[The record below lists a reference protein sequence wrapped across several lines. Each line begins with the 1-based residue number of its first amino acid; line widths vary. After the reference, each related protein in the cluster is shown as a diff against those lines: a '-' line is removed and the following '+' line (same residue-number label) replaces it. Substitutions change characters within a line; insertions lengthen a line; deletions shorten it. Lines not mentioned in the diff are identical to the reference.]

1 MPALI
6 VNNVLSSAVDIQ
18 YQYLETSDL
27 FGYKVVGKYEIDLS
41 DINIEQGDT
50 VLLNGRDAI
59 KDAYGRPNI
68 TARIGADDY
77 INGKIT
83 TFNFE
88 AGSLVGA
95 ETVSITIEES
105 RGLDDYSASEFA
117 KYIPNP
123 HAISS
128 FSETYSFSRSG
139 GTYSSTRDISLTYEQ
154 MAGGQFL
161 NDAKTFLTNYYFAN
175 RPAFGYQED
184 GISED
189 AKIDKN
195 FRGLISETYDL
206 IGLTVRLSEKVNTSY
221 VDEPK
226 GVGRKETQTLK
237 VDEAGFLDKTFTIEL
252 TSLRQDSERT
262 LTSAMANIIDE
273 KKTEEAA
280 EFGTP
285 FSISKAI
292 SKDAGTASLTI
303 SFSTNPANSQ
313 ETLISYSGSSAKEE
327 QFVTYSLNITFSSAG
342 KNNKE
347 KFINSKAAW
356 ISEQP
361 FYQDKIQ
368 RLFHPLVNFFEKSRK
383 TTFDKSKG
391 TLSETV
397 GFTTDSAYN
406 TSEDGLLK
414 FQTSLSKTHQID
426 RIEKYFNIN
435 SLKDEVVTNSLK
447 TVGQA
452 QVSAEAIVSQSMGI
466 YKAKEILESK
476 TSVLNDLVDE
486 GVIHITSDVIKLS
499 LGGGKATR
507 SIDYIFINE

>member
-6 VNNVLSSAVDIQ
+6 VNNVLSSSVKIQ
-18 YQYLETSDL
+18 YQYFDTDDL
-27 FGYKVVGKYEIDLS
+27 FGYQVAGTYEIDLS

-50 VLLNGRDAI
+50 VLLSGREAI
-59 KDAYGRPNI
+59 KTAYGRPSI

-83 TFNFE
+83 SFTFE
-88 AGSLVGA
+88 DGPLVGA
-95 ETVSITIEES
+95 EKVNITIEES

-206 IGLTVRLSEKVNTSY
+206 IGLTVSLSEKVDTSY
-221 VDEPK
+221 VDESK
-226 GVGRKETQTLK
+226 GVGRNETQSLE
-237 VDEAGFLDKTFTIEL
+237 VDGAGFLNKTLTIEL
-252 TSLRQDSERT
+252 TSLRRDSEKT

-280 EFGTP
+280 KFGTP

-303 SFSTNPANSQ
+303 SFSTDPRKSQ
-313 ETLISYSGSSAKEE
+313 ETIISYSGSSAKEGK
-327 QFVTYSLNITFSSAG
+327 FIAYSLEIQISSTG

-347 KFINSKAAW
+347 KFINSKKAW
-356 ISEQP
+356 INEQP

-368 RLFHPLVNFFEKSRK
+368 RLFHPLVNFFEKSRD
-383 TTFDKSKG
+383 TNFQKSNG
-391 TLSETV
+391 TISETV
-397 GFTTDSAYN
+397 QFITDSAYN
-406 TSEDGLLK
+406 TSQDGLLK
-414 FQTSLSKTHQID
+414 FTKTLSKTHQID
-426 RIEKYFNIN
+426 RIEKYFNIH

-447 TVGQA
+447 TVGKA
-452 QVSAEAIVSQSMGI
+452 QVKAEAIVSQSMGI
-466 YKAKEILESK
+466 YKAQEILESK
-476 TSVLNDLVDE
+476 TSELNDLVDE
-486 GVIHITSDVIKLS
+486 GVIHITSDVTRLS
-499 LGGGKATR
+499 LGDGRATR
-507 SIDYIFINE
+507 SIGYIFINE